1 MADNF
6 SHEYQLEN
14 PIIDDRQEITR
25 ETWILLTGSEH
36 IYSQ

>member
-14 PIIDDRQEITR
+14 PMVGEWKLITKKF
-25 ETWILLTGSEH
+25 EFC
-36 IYSQ
+36 